1 MLDNANRMEEGTR
14 RINPMGMMHA
24 IGRDSPFHR
33 SVCHEGISI
42 KLKPCLNPLAPVT
55 SLEPDS
61 VHSQHAAEAPGCV
74 HRV

>member
-42 KLKPCLNPLAPVT
+42 KLKPA
-55 SLEPDS
+55 
-61 VHSQHAAEAPGCV
+61 
-74 HRV
+74 